1 MPHGR
6 TIRADGV
13 EDRANVVHAR
23 LKRTEVTRP
32 IREPDAA
39 FIEQNQPR
47 KRRQLTKETCRKR
60 VLPEPNQIAELRH
73 KDEIDRAVAE
83 HLIRDRN
90 IATPRVR
97 DRRDLHRRSLTP
109 RQA

>member
-1 MPHGR
+1 M
-6 TIRADGV
+6 
-13 EDRANVVHAR
+13 
-23 LKRTEVTRP
+23 
-32 IREPDAA
+32 
-39 FIEQNQPR
+39 
-47 KRRQLTKETCRKR
+47 
-60 VLPEPNQIAELRH
+60 LPEPNQIAELRH

-109 RQA
+109 GQAYGNESGRTLIAPRVRVIERAPMIHAAGPARMKLTCAPELR